1 MGRENYMALIKCPKC
16 GRENVS
22 NSAERCPSCGYNI
35 KEYYDKSHEKDNENK
50 RIVLGIGIVILVFA
64 VLFLK
69 KESFTTH
76 DADPFKKYYSNFGKD
91 ISTVNKSKK
100 YIISST
106 SDHKGMLVNNSVKIW
121 NIDGKLLLVANDQ
134 DDDELGLLIWSAENV
149 ELDNTQLNHIIEK
162 MDKLYGKNTYH
173 YDIENDLKVYNW
185 DELSNMKIEL
195 FYRPCIKTMMISFS
209 TNE

>member
-1 MGRENYMALIKCPKC
+1 MALIKCPKC

-149 ELDNTQLNHIIEK
+149 ELDNTQLDHIIEK
-162 MDKLYGKNTYH
+162 WINYMVKTLIIT
-173 YDIENDLKVYNW
+173 ILK
-185 DELSNMKIEL
+185 
-195 FYRPCIKTMMISFS
+195 MI
-209 TNE
+209 